1 MNGEA
6 LYVWRHPRPIG
17 AEGRCIGRA
26 DLTIDPRK
34 ARRLASRIARFAA
47 REGLPRVV
55 LTSPLRR
62 CAEVGRWLRRWGW
75 AHGIDAALVEL
86 DFGAWEGLR
95 WNDVPRVEIDAW
107 CADFPSYRPGGGEA
121 LVDLLARARAW
132 HAGTAQ
138 VVVGHA
144 GWIQAMR
151 WLQDRDDDLPHAAE
165 WPPAER
171 FGGGPVVFAVA
182 EAGGPRRAR
191 RDTAEAV

>member
-1 MNGEA
+1 MLVGMNGEA

-17 AEGRCIGRA
+17 AEGRCIGRT

-34 ARRLASRIARFAA
+34 AGRLARRIARFAA

-62 CAEVGRWLRRWGW
+62 SAEVGRWLRRWGW
-75 AHGIDAALVEL
+75 VHRFDTALYEL

-95 WNDVPRVEIDAW
+95 WNDVPRTEIDAW
-107 CADFPSYRPGGGEA
+107 GANFVNYRPGGGEA

-132 HAGTAQ
+132 SAGTAQ
-138 VVVGHA
+138 VVIGHA

-151 WLQDRDDDLPHAAE
+151 WLRDRGDDLPQATA

-171 FGGGPVVFAVA
+171 FGGGPVVFAGTGCGYA
-182 EAGGPRRAR
+182 
-191 RDTAEAV
+191 